1 VIAPGDESYD
11 RARTLFY
18 GGMDRRPAVIIRPAD
33 ADEVSRVVSLAA
45 ETGLDL
51 AVRSGGHSIA
61 GHSVND
67 GGIVLDLS
75 RMRALDIDV
84 EHRIASAQTGLTAGE
99 YTTAAA
105 EYGLGTGFG
114 DTGSVGIGGITLGGG
129 VGYLSREHGLTIDSL
144 LSADV
149 VTADGTQLHI
159 DDEHQPDLFW
169 AIRGGGGNFG
179 VATRFTYRLH
189 DVSSVVGGML
199 IQPATAVTIE
209 EFMAFAQDAPEELS
223 LIANVMPAPPMPFL
237 PPDVH
242 GQLVI
247 MSLLCYVGDAVPR
260 TVHWHRFGRSP
271 LPSPTC
277 SSRCHTPRSTHPRKR
292 TTTRSGRRAQCS
304 STVSAARQQRPSSI
318 GLNASDAQLRV
329 AQLRPLGGA
338 VARVPNDATA
348 YAHRDREIM
357 VNVATLCQD
366 IEEVAARR
374 PWVDE
379 FSSALRDGG
388 NSEAYVGF
396 LGDEGAERVR
406 DAYPGSTWD
415 RLKAIKATYDPAN
428 LFHGNQNIRRPVDG
442 CGRACPSYVKQLRFP
457 CFGGPACRLD
467 TLDTQGQGEAG
478 LRLGRPSAQHPETA
492 YPGGLNAGQP
502 QRGLADP
509 RLAFQ
514 HDRARQ
520 LFANLQKANTCFVL
534 VVPADWVP
542 SRHRHVCIMCR
553 GSHPHGDRAVD
564 LSRTAASRS
573 ARRRPGHVS
582 SIGSTVEPV
591 AHVSSRSAI
600 AGLRARAGPC
610 IYVPR
615 SLSCHAPSVVPSLP
629 TPALTRASGR
639 RPGPRCVL
647 PPWFSKP

>member
-1 VIAPGDESYD
+1 VSTSAISIPDLRHTFDGRVIAPGDESYD

-247 MSLLCYVGDAVPR
+247 MSLLCYVGDAGAADRALAPFRSLSTPVADMLKPMSYPEVYPPEEEDYHPIGPSR
-260 TVHWHRFGRSP
+260 TMFVDRIG
-271 LPSPTC
+271 
-277 SSRCHTPRSTHPRKR
+277 
-292 TTTRSGRRAQCS
+292 
-304 STVSAARQQRPSSI
+304 SAAAETIIDR
-318 GLNASDAQLRV
+318 LNASDAQLRV

-428 LFHGNQNIRRPVDG
+428 LFHGNQNIP
-442 CGRACPSYVKQLRFP
+442 
-457 CFGGPACRLD
+457 PAR
-467 TLDTQGQGEAG
+467 
-478 LRLGRPSAQHPETA
+478 
-492 YPGGLNAGQP
+492 
-502 QRGLADP
+502 
-509 RLAFQ
+509 
-514 HDRARQ
+514 
-520 LFANLQKANTCFVL
+520 
-534 VVPADWVP
+534 
-542 SRHRHVCIMCR
+542 
-553 GSHPHGDRAVD
+553 
-564 LSRTAASRS
+564 
-573 ARRRPGHVS
+573 
-582 SIGSTVEPV
+582 
-591 AHVSSRSAI
+591 
-600 AGLRARAGPC
+600 
-610 IYVPR
+610 
-615 SLSCHAPSVVPSLP
+615 
-629 TPALTRASGR
+629 
-639 RPGPRCVL
+639 
-647 PPWFSKP
+647 